1 MTRRLRPPHWTAGAA
16 LAAAALLAAAPAS
29 ATPARAP
36 AVAAPALPGRVAWGH
51 LPVAAGEVPQEA
63 YEELAGSAA
72 GVARERPGRPA
83 DAPPGPGF
91 AAASRPVHPVHPAR
105 PLHPAQERPAQE
117 RPAQGRP
124 EPVPPPPLPET
135 ASNPPPGATAP
146 VTALGTEPNERAAD
160 LAAHLLPLGTGLALM
175 GLGIGY
181 MGVRLRR
188 GR

>member
-1 MTRRLRPPHWTAGAA
+1 MTRRLRPPHRTAGAA

-51 LPVAAGEVPQEA
+51 LPAASGEVPQEA
-63 YEELAGSAA
+63 YQELAGSAA
-72 GVARERPGRPA
+72 GVGRAHPGRPA
-83 DAPPGPGF
+83 DASPDPGF
-91 AAASRPVHPVHPAR
+91 AVASRPVRPVPPAR
-105 PLHPAQERPAQE
+105 PLQPAQERP
-117 RPAQGRP
+117 
-124 EPVPPPPLPET
+124 EPVAPRPDPVPSPS
-135 ASNPPPGATAP
+135 AAATAP

-181 MGVRLRR
+181 MGMRLRR

>member
-1 MTRRLRPPHWTAGAA
+1 MTRRLRPPYRTAGAA

-29 ATPARAP
+29 ATPARTP
-36 AVAAPALPGRVAWGH
+36 ALAAPAFPGRAAWV
-51 LPVAAGEVPQEA
+51 PAVAGEVPQEA

-72 GVARERPGRPA
+72 GVGRERPGRPA
-83 DAPPGPGF
+83 DAPPDPGL
-91 AAASRPVHPVHPAR
+91 AAASRPVRPVPPAR
-105 PLHPAQERPAQE
+105 PLQPAHE
-117 RPAQGRP
+117 RP
-124 EPVPPPPLPET
+124 EPVAPRPDPVPDPSATGT
-135 ASNPPPGATAP
+135 APAPTP
-146 VTALGTEPNERAAD
+146 VTALGNEPNERAAD